1 MADVHDKATRSF
13 NMSKIRGT
21 DTKPELLVRKYLH
34 SAGLRY
40 RLHNNGLPGRPD
52 LTLSKYNTVIFV
64 NGCFWHGHIGCKY
77 FVVPKT
83 RTKWWNEK
91 INGTI
96 ERDKRVISELKASG
110 WNTIVIWECSL
121 KNELRDETLVFL
133 LKKITGGKN

>member
-1 MADVHDKATRSF
+1 MADIHDKATRSF

-40 RLHNNGLPGRPD
+40 RLHKNGLPGRAF

-64 NGCFWHGHIGCKY
+64 NGCFWHGHKGCKY

-110 WNTIVIWECSL
+110 WSTIVVWECSL

-133 LKKITGGKN
+133 HKKITGGKN